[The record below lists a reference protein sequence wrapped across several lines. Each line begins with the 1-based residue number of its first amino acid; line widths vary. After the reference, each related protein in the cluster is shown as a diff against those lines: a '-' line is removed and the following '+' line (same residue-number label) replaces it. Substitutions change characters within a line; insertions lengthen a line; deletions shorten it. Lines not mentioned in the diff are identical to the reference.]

1 MSSIVPLGFSGW
13 HRNCICNSPTDRVAT
28 WENDMTKRQGTA
40 DAAAAKQSTKRG
52 QQITR
57 QKTRTRQEVRRE
69 TTHRQGHPK

>member
-1 MSSIVPLGFSGW
+1 
-13 HRNCICNSPTDRVAT
+13 
-28 WENDMTKRQGTA
+28 MTKRQGIA
-40 DAAAAKQSTKRG
+40 DTEAAKKSTKQG